1 MENIDSKAKL
11 PDIKPIVCYYMDQL
25 HLHELF
31 EKHIPKTSKMLVSP
45 ADALSM
51 TIFNII
57 TAPGPL
63 YKVSEWAAD
72 YPDGISESDSRWH
85 STASRA

>member
-1 MENIDSKAKL
+1 
-11 PDIKPIVCYYMDQL
+11 MDQL

-31 EKHIPKTSKMLVSP
+31 EKHMPKTSKMLVSP